1 MRGQKWID
9 AHVDHERGAG
19 HKNPVR
25 ANSEARKEFMLVAKD
40 MRTVCDIGGV
50 PILEIIKE
58 EGTITIFEADDMD
71 QRVKFPA
78 AVIPALINYLESLR

>member
-1 MRGQKWID
+1 
-9 AHVDHERGAG
+9 
-19 HKNPVR
+19 
-25 ANSEARKEFMLVAKD
+25 MLVAKD

-71 QRVKFPA
+71 RQVEFPSA
-78 AVIPALINYLESLR
+78 LIPALIQYLENLK